1 MRFLLGLFEFV
12 VANSCPYMPA
22 DPVPEHVVLQGSS
35 LSFFFFLLVGFGF
48 TFLLP
53 NGLGWAGHEL
63 VRLELLPVIL
73 PTNPTRPN

>member
-12 VANSCPYMPA
+12 VAISFPYMPA

-35 LSFFFFLLVGFGF
+35 LSFFFVFLVGFRL
-48 TFLLP
+48 TFVLV
-53 NGLGWAGHEL
+53 NGLGWAGLEL
-63 VRLELLPVIL
+63 VPVIL